1 MPRFIRRGA
10 AVGLLAPLMLL
21 VVNCADHAPPLDPE
35 AAHSLAAAGGAN
47 VIQVA
52 DPTADVATDRA
63 SILAALEEVR
73 PGGTVQ
79 FAPGEYVIGFNDGAW
94 AYIPVT
100 VPRVTLQGHPDGTR
114 LRGCDLEPQ
123 DILDGGC
130 VGFEMSGGR
139 QTLRNLHFRDMSV
152 AVTLGKDV
160 FLGGGTSRTGGY
172 RIERNSFRD
181 IATGVQVFG
190 QWSQPAVIRNNTFIN
205 LFSAVD
211 VWGRTAHIL
220 DNDISAPDWERIP
233 VWFGAIYGISLITLE
248 TQNISTGP
256 CEHNQIA
263 GNRIE
268 SVTDALNI
276 WVLGIG
282 APCRHNL
289 VRDNLVVNS
298 REYTPGFGTGPVFLY
313 NGSDNV
319 GFLSDNLIQSNR
331 VHGSFGNGMVFFRAE
346 RNRVVNNTITDIQ
359 KTFPF
364 QGWLGESNGS
374 GIWTSP
380 GGGHNRILNNGFASV
395 EAEEVV
401 FESDHNHVATTSASD
416 VVRDLGVGN
425 RVTGPGSVVTT
436 AAPVAASVLGAP
448 RAMERAEADRRLR
461 ERTGARARG
470 LEEVRREAAREAA
483 PR

>member
-1 MPRFIRRGA
+1 MMSPRLSIRWSGGLA
-10 AVGLLAPLMLL
+10 ALALLAAA
-21 VVNCADHAPPLDPE
+21 CADRPPPLDPDV
-35 AAHSLAAAGGAN
+35 APPLAAAGGPH
-47 VIQVA
+47 VVHVA
-52 DPTADVATDRA
+52 PPTGDVATDRL
-63 SILAALEEVR
+63 SILAALEEVQ

-79 FAPGEYVIGFNDGAW
+79 FAPGTYIIGFNDGAW
-94 AYIPVT
+94 GYIPVT

-139 QTLRNLHFRDMSV
+139 QTLRNIHFKDMSV
-152 AVTLGKDV
+152 AVTLGEDI
-160 FLGGGTSRTGGY
+160 FFGGSTSRTGGY
-172 RIERNSFRD
+172 RVEGNSFRD

-190 QWSQPAVIRNNTFIN
+190 QWSQPAVIRSNTFIN

-211 VWGRTAHIL
+211 VWGRTAHIM

-233 VWFGAIYGISLITLE
+233 VWFGAIYGISLLTLE

-263 GNRIE
+263 GNRIDGF
-268 SVTDALNI
+268 TDALNV

-282 APCRHNL
+282 APCRHNV

-313 NGSDNV
+313 NGSANA

-331 VHGSFGNGMVFFRAE
+331 VHGSFGNGVVLFNGE

-374 GIWTSP
+374 GVWTSP
-380 GGGHNRILNNGFASV
+380 GGGYNKILSNDFANV

-401 FESDHNHVATTSASD
+401 LESDHNHVATRSASD

-425 RVTGPGSVVTT
+425 RITGPGSVVTA
-436 AAPVAASVLGAP
+436 AAPAGASAGAAPTAT
-448 RAMERAEADRRLR
+448 ERAEAALMLRDRLGVR
-461 ERTGARARG
+461 GRA
-470 LEEVRREAAREAA
+470 LQ
-483 PR
+483 P